1 MADSTNGAPREPG
14 IRLVLGEIRDVQRE
28 LRDLKRELRDERREF
43 RDERRAS
50 DERFE
55 RLIKEFRADS
65 VRRDETTQRMFRGI
79 HSVGLV
85 IARKLD
91 QHTVILRRID
101 RSLGA
106 RRNGRSG
113 NGPAV

>member
-1 MADSTNGAPREPG
+1 MAHGANGAPQDPG
-14 IRLVLGEIRDVQRE
+14 IRLVLEEIRDVR
-28 LRDLKRELRDERREF
+28 RELRDERREC

-55 RLIKEFRADS
+55 RLIKEFSADS
-65 VRRDETTQRMFRGI
+65 VNREERTQRMFLDLRSDI
-79 HSVGLV
+79 RSVGLAIV
-85 IARKLD
+85 RGLNQQKA
-91 QHTVILRRID
+91 ILQRID

-113 NGPAV
+113 NGPAR